1 MQESGATTLRLM
13 RPLDPSGPD
22 GRLAELVAHLT
33 GCAPTAAVDAVAG
46 AIPDDHDLSVDDRLE
61 VVARA
66 MVKVKKEQ
74 HLDLRDMRAQRRP
87 A

>member
-1 MQESGATTLRLM
+1 MQESGVTTLRLT
-13 RPLDPSGPD
+13 RPIDPAGPD

-33 GCAPTAAVDAVAG
+33 GCAPTTAVDAVSDAL
-46 AIPDDHDLSVDDRLE
+46 PDDHDLGLDDRLE

-66 MVKVKKEQ
+66 MVRVRREQ
-74 HLDLRDMRAQRRP
+74 RLDLRDTSAQRRP